1 MASSIIPLAT
11 LTLPADTGL
20 GADTMAP
27 RAFTRLSDEAIAALA
42 ELFAAFEK
50 YGDWPEILDL
60 VLIVLLPKGEGGYRP
75 MGLFPTPIRIWFRA
89 RLIIVKV
96 LEKQNEMPSVYG
108 GPGMGAQK
116 AAFQIALVVETAALL
131 REDFW
136 AGLLD
141 LVKAF
146 ETAPHHILIQVAIE
160 LGYPLVLLRLC
171 LASYRLK
178 RSFGIEGVYS
188 KLIVATRGITAGS
201 GTAAT
206 ELKLLLLPLM
216 KLLDLQWAKSLV
228 AKVYVD
234 DLTLI
239 VRGPIA
245 RVAEILSDVLDFVI
259 DHLQN
264 FLKMQVVER
273 KIQRCLQLS
282 RSRFS
287 DCRQSH

>member
-1 MASSIIPLAT
+1 
-11 LTLPADTGL
+11 
-20 GADTMAP
+20 
-27 RAFTRLSDEAIAALA
+27 
-42 ELFAAFEK
+42 
-50 YGDWPEILDL
+50 
-60 VLIVLLPKGEGGYRP
+60 
-75 MGLFPTPIRIWFRA
+75 
-89 RLIIVKV
+89 
-96 LEKQNEMPSVYG
+96 
-108 GPGMGAQK
+108 MGAQK
-116 AAFQIALVVETAALL
+116 AAFQIALVAETAALL
-131 REDFW
+131 REDFG